1 MTAAR
6 SKQLLRQRQMTARLA
21 QDASLDDGVD
31 SEALLDGTAARAD
44 DARRALATLRDDD
57 RNVIELCVMGEL
69 SPSTVAMLL
78 GQRSSTVRSRL
89 ARARRRLADAYT
101 RVSDPDTRCPILVT
115 VRRRR
120 TTLNMASSLHDQPTS
135 ASRCAP
141 ATEPGC
147 GRRYATPLIARRWQ
161 VVLAPQEPSLCM
173 AGGGRAGRQSRQR
186 WWAWL
191 LQHL

>member
-1 MTAAR
+1 VADRRR
-6 SKQLLRQRQMTARLA
+6 SQHDGGAQQATPPPASGDSRLA

-101 RVSDPDTRCPILVT
+101 RVSDPDTR
-115 VRRRR
+115 
-120 TTLNMASSLHDQPTS
+120 
-135 ASRCAP
+135 
-141 ATEPGC
+141 
-147 GRRYATPLIARRWQ
+147 
-161 VVLAPQEPSLCM
+161 
-173 AGGGRAGRQSRQR
+173 
-186 WWAWL
+186 
-191 LQHL
+191 